1 MSQVDEKQWIYRF
14 EELTQDNF
22 PAVGRKCANLGE
34 MTLAGLPVPPGFA
47 LSVDAYLSFLQITGL
62 ADQITEYLKQFD
74 LSAAFDYAQYQEIST
89 ELRAM
94 INAQKMPTDMANAI
108 RRYYQEVAEK
118 SRIENVPVAIRS
130 SGPISMPGQFET
142 YLNVRGED
150 SVLNQ
155 IIKCW
160 SSTFTTQAIAYRI
173 QRGIQEK
180 NKAETLVGKDQGMDI
195 TSPIG
200 VGILSMV
207 DARASG
213 VAFTIHPTTG
223 DSTKVVVEGN
233 WGLGESVVGGCISPD
248 RFVVDKDTLHVDS
261 TINCKTKQV
270 VYSPDGTKEE
280 DVPEELQN
288 QSCVRPD
295 ELEKIV
301 RFSLKLEQYFDAAQ
315 DVEWAIDKNLP
326 PSDNLLLLQTRK
338 VKNTATTQKMSAE
351 NIADLFIRKVFK
363 RHVDL

>member
-1 MSQVDEKQWIYRF
+1 MSQVDEKQWIFRF
-14 EELTQDNF
+14 EELNQDKF

-47 LSVDAYLSFLQITGL
+47 LSVDAYLSFLQMTGL
-62 ADQITEYLKQFD
+62 ADKITEYLKQFD
-74 LSAAFDYAQYQEIST
+74 LSAALGYTHYQEIGN

-94 INAQKMPTDMANAI
+94 INEQKMPTDMANVI
-108 RRYYQEVAEK
+108 CRYYGEVAEK
-118 SRIENVPVAIRS
+118 SRVEHVPVAIRS
-130 SGPISMPGQFET
+130 SGPVSMPGQFET

-150 SVLNQ
+150 NVINQ
-155 IIKCW
+155 VIRCW

-173 QRGIQEK
+173 QRSLQERS
-180 NKAETLVGKDQGMDI
+180 KAGTSVESTDTGMDI

-223 DSTKVVVEGN
+223 DRTKVVVEGN
-233 WGLGESVVGGCISPD
+233 WGLGESVVGGGISPD
-248 RFVVDKDTLHVDS
+248 RFVVDKETMHVDS

-270 VYSPDGTKEE
+270 VYSPEGTREE
-280 DVPEELQN
+280 DVPAEM
-288 QSCVRPD
+288 QSRSCLNPE

-301 RFSLKLEQYFDAAQ
+301 RFSLKLEQYFGAAQ

-326 PSDNLLLLQTRK
+326 PSDNLLLLQTRQ
-338 VKNTATTQKMSAE
+338 VKNTAVTTPKVSAE

-363 RHVDL
+363 RQA